1 VASTDEFGNNV
12 YHTISYRTLIKH
24 VHRCAENPQYVP
36 KTAGGAPSIINCP
49 EGDEFVAFLRA
60 EFIKANRTGHNSM
73 KIPELNA
80 FIAERY
86 KVKFFTNRQ
95 ATIPQFS
102 DKVLRNLRKQMRLR
116 PGAVKYV
123 NARRWE
129 AMGDPRNYI
138 SWYVAA
144 MIAFKDVPLEL
155 RFNWDDTSLFVAGE
169 QSGRGGACLGVAF
182 TSEEVIK
189 ELKELNRSP
198 GVQATAS
205 EPGKHCTPR
214 MVQWGILASAA
225 PRVEACVVKIYDRSI
240 SVADNMKLVWIKKVG
255 DCDIHVLYIR
265 GKQLATG
272 ADPTSA
278 EQIAHG
284 GVDCNYA
291 NETVVAEKIF
301 AEVVAPK
308 IESRI
313 AQYAVAMDTI
323 RSSGFSAK
331 LSSPE
336 LQRKVTAQLDLM
348 RANRAMNPFV
358 PVAGAAAASNET
370 DYVPNMNDSDHSSDG
385 SSSSGEDSDSD
396 SSVFGEGED
405 FVVGNLSQPGRGTA
419 ECCAH
424 LPEELN
430 VQQHQHTIFK
440 KEAPGAYVCRVCN
453 GADGG
458 GMVYACKNVACGSWC
473 AHLRCVLPVDK
484 HVDTSMLLSRTAL
497 AQMNNPTANPYNL
510 RAVLCMDGCNGQ
522 VTFHHAKRS
531 VHLHVIAGTSSYRHP
546 NSARRA

>member
-1 VASTDEFGNNV
+1 
-12 YHTISYRTLIKH
+12 
-24 VHRCAENPQYVP
+24 
-36 KTAGGAPSIINCP
+36 
-49 EGDEFVAFLRA
+49 
-60 EFIKANRTGHNSM
+60 M
-73 KIPELNA
+73 MIPELNK

-102 DKVLRNLRKQMRLR
+102 EKVLRKLRRSMRLR
-116 PGAVKYV
+116 PGAVKFV

-182 TSEEVIK
+182 TSEEVLK

-198 GVQATAS
+198 GVQASTS
-205 EPGKHCTPR
+205 QPGQHCTPR

-240 SVADNMKLVWIKKVG
+240 SVADNMTLKWIKKVG

-265 GKQLATG
+265 GKQLAVG

-284 GVDCNYA
+284 GVDCDYA
-291 NETVVAEKIF
+291 NETDVAEKIF
-301 AEVVAPK
+301 AEGVAPK
-308 IESRI
+308 IETRI

-323 RSSGFSAK
+323 RSTGFSAK

-336 LQRKVTAQLDLM
+336 LQRKVTAQLEMM
-348 RANRAMNPFV
+348 RANRAMHPFV
-358 PVAGAAAASNET
+358 PVAGGET
-370 DYVPNMNDSDHSSDG
+370 DYVPNFDESDHSSDG
-385 SSSSGEDSDSD
+385 SSSSGGEDSDSD
-396 SSVFGEGED
+396 GGGD
-405 FVVGNLSQPGRGTA
+405 FVVGDVQQPGRGTA

-424 LPEELN
+424 LPAELN
-430 VQQHQHTIFK
+430 VHQHQHTIFK
-440 KEAPGAYVCRVCN
+440 KEAPGTYVCRVCN

-458 GMVYACKNVACGSWC
+458 GMVYACRNVACGGWC

-497 AQMNNPTANPYNL
+497 AQMNHPTANPYNL

-522 VTFHHAKRS
+522 VTFNHAKRS
-531 VHLHVIAGTSSYRHP
+531 DHLHIIAGTSSYGHP
-546 NSARRA
+546 N